1 MEVIRRL
8 EPGPRGVYTGAIGW
22 LSDGGDACFSVAI
35 RTATVQNGQA
45 RFHVGA
51 GIVADSNPEDEWR
64 ETLAKAQALA
74 TSLGA

>member
-1 MEVIRRL
+1 MEVIHAL

-22 LSDGGDACFSVAI
+22 ISDSGDARFNVAI
-35 RTATVQNGQA
+35 RTATVQHGRA

-51 GIVADSNPEDEWR
+51 GIVADSKPEREWE

-74 TSLGA
+74 HSLGA